1 MNKKTL
7 GYIFV
12 ALAAVFAWIPS
23 LLSALAG
30 IVFSETVSRILL
42 TVGILLI
49 MAFVLIDI
57 REVSKTKT
65 KGKLAACV
73 GLLYVLVMQWLG

>member
-12 ALAAVFAWIPS
+12 ALAAALVLIPS
-23 LLSALAG
+23 LLTAMAG

-57 REVSKTKT
+57 REVSKTKA

>member
-12 ALAAVFAWIPS
+12 ALAAALVLIPS
-23 LLSALAG
+23 LLTAIAG

-42 TVGILLI
+42 TVSILLI

-57 REVSKTKT
+57 REVSKTKA

>member
-12 ALAAVFAWIPS
+12 ALAAAVVIIPS
-23 LLSALAG
+23 LLTTLAG
-30 IVFSETVSRILL
+30 IFFPDMVNRILL

-57 REVSKTKT
+57 RDVSRTKA

>member
-12 ALAAVFAWIPS
+12 ALAAALVLIPS
-23 LLSALAG
+23 LLTAIAG
-30 IVFSETVSRILL
+30 IVFSDTVSRIFFS
-42 TVGILLI
+42 VGIVLI
-49 MAFVLIDI
+49 MAYVLIDI
-57 REVSKTKT
+57 RDVSKTKA

>member
-12 ALAAVFAWIPS
+12 ALAAAVVIIPS
-23 LLSALAG
+23 LLSAMAG
-30 IVFSETVSRILL
+30 IVFSDLASRIFV
-42 TVGILLI
+42 TVGVALI

-57 REVSKTKT
+57 REVSKTKA

-73 GLLYVLVMQWLG
+73 GLLYVIVMQWIG

>member
-12 ALAAVFAWIPS
+12 ALAAALVLIPS
-23 LLSALAG
+23 LLTAMAG

-57 REVSKTKT
+57 RDVSKTKA

>member
-12 ALAAVFAWIPS
+12 ALAAVFALIPS
-23 LLSALAG
+23 LLSTLVG
-30 IVFSETVSRILL
+30 IFLPDLTNRILL

-57 REVSKTKT
+57 REVSKTKA
-65 KGKLAACV
+65 KGKLAACI

>member
-12 ALAAVFAWIPS
+12 ALAAVFALIPS

-30 IVFSETVSRILL
+30 IVFSETVSRVFIS
-42 TVGILLI
+42 VGIVLI
-49 MAFVLIDI
+49 MAYVLIDI
-57 REVSKTKT
+57 REVSKTKAR
-65 KGKLAACV
+65 GKLAACI
-73 GLLYVLVMQWLG
+73 GLLYVIVMQWIG